1 MGNSFPKKDK
11 KKKINSNFFDHWI
24 SGSVNFQE
32 VYKLSKGI
40 IGCGFSGLVYK
51 AKLKSNP

>member
-11 KKKINSNFFDHWI
+11 KKKIKSNFFDHWI